1 MERFIFS
8 CLFMKRKL
16 ITAVRNND
24 TAQVAELLLQ
34 GVTPNCRDH
43 STPLQLAVR
52 QGNAEMT
59 KMLLSH
65 GANPNTRSLMGHT
78 ALQFAM
84 TCNHEEPLMLQL
96 VELLLKYGATA
107 DTNGSFRHHF
117 SFARE
122 TGSNAL
128 CRLLGAI
135 EPDRELI
142 QPVTPEQHQEFLMRK
157 KHQSNAIATSAWAG
171 LMIGDA
177 LGTPAEFCYRDY
189 IIYK

>member
-1 MERFIFS
+1 MI
-8 CLFMKRKL
+8 RKL
-16 ITAVRNND
+16 IKAVRDND
-24 TAQVAELLLQ
+24 ISLVEELLKQ

-43 STPLQLAVR
+43 VTPLHIAVR
-52 QGNAEMT
+52 NGNVTMVE
-59 KMLLSH
+59 MLLTH

-84 TCNHEEPLMLQL
+84 TRNHEEPLMLQL

-107 DTNGSFRHHF
+107 DTNGSFGHHF
-117 SFARE
+117 SFARK
-122 TGSNAL
+122 TGSKAL

-142 QPVTPEQHQEFLMRK
+142 QPVTPEQHQEFLRRK

-171 LMIGDA
+171 LMVGDA
-177 LGTPAEFCYRDY
+177 LGAPAEFCYRDY

>member
-65 GANPNTRSLMGHT
+65 GANPNTRSIMGHT
-78 ALQFAM
+78 ALEFAM
-84 TCNHEEPLMLQL
+84 TSNHAELLMLEL
-96 VELLLKYGATA
+96 VSLLLAHGADPA
-107 DTNGSFRHHF
+107 RDASFSSHVDLAKR
-117 SFARE
+117 
-122 TGSNAL
+122 TGSA
-128 CRLLGAI
+128 
-135 EPDRELI
+135 ELFKMLSLS
-142 QPVTPEQHQEFLMRK
+142 V
-157 KHQSNAIATSAWAG
+157 
-171 LMIGDA
+171 
-177 LGTPAEFCYRDY
+177 
-189 IIYK
+189 